1 MKFTLLAAA
10 LFVVTPWSALG
21 MAAPNLKPVAETANL
36 RVPESALVWQHGA
49 ETRLLVSE
57 IDGAGTAMD
66 GVGGVALL
74 GSDGAMIKQDWLR
87 GLNAPKG
94 MAIRG
99 NSLFVAD
106 LTELVEVDLTTAAII
121 QRYPAK
127 DSVFLNDVTVDAAGL
142 VYVSD
147 TRTNRIYRL
156 QHGKL
161 ALWQQDISSANGLK
175 ATAQGLVVGSGQ
187 QLLLLQQDGKRTLLA
202 EGFAANIDGVEPLQ
216 EGGFLISCWVG
227 FVYHLSAD
235 GVLTLLLD
243 SKQQFNTADIG
254 YDAATSLLY
263 VPTFNANSLK
273 IYRLSH

>member
-1 MKFTLLAAA
+1 MKSAFWAFTFIPVLAWAGPSLTLL
-10 LFVVTPWSALG
+10 S
-21 MAAPNLKPVAETANL
+21 ETADL
-36 RVPESALVWQHGA
+36 RVPESASLWQQGS
-49 ETRLLVSE
+49 EGRLLVSE
-57 IDGAGTAMD
+57 IDGAGNVVD
-66 GVGGVALL
+66 GQGGVALL
-74 GSDGAMIKQDWLR
+74 SRDGRMIQQDWLR

-106 LTELVEVDLTTAAII
+106 LTELVEVDLTTSKII

-175 ATAQGLVVGSGQ
+175 ATAQGLVVGAGQ

-202 EGFAANIDGVEPLQ
+202 EGFAANIDGVEPMAD
-216 EGGFLISCWVG
+216 GSFIVSCWVG
-227 FVYHLSAD
+227 LIYHVSAEGQLS
-235 GVLTLLLD
+235 LLLD

>member
-10 LFVVTPWSALG
+10 LFVVIPWSALG
-21 MAAPNLKPVAETANL
+21 MAAPNLTPVAETANL
-36 RVPESALVWQHGA
+36 RVPESALVWLHGA

-127 DSVFLNDVTVDAAGL
+127 DSVFLNDVTIDSAGL

-147 TRTNRIYRL
+147 TRTHRIYRL
-156 QHGKL
+156 QQGKL
-161 ALWQQDISSANGLK
+161 ALWQQDIPSANGLK